1 MSAAAHGPTGVVLG
15 CAAALSLL
23 LAACTMTD
31 ENGEYSASVGSPAI
45 VDNVVL
51 ASQVQ
56 SQLAKKN
63 GGTTP
68 PINCPDQLKATVGEK
83 TTCTMTGPSGTFD
96 VEVMVTRVEWGDV
109 VLDDGTPGNF
119 AGGNAQFDA
128 KVADK
133 PNR

>member
-1 MSAAAHGPTGVVLG
+1 MPAAAHGRAGVVLG

-23 LAACTMTD
+23 LPACTVTD
-31 ENGEYSASVGSPAI
+31 ENGDYSASVGSPPI
-45 VDNVVL
+45 IDNVVL

-56 SQLAKKN
+56 SELAKEN
-63 GGTTP
+63 GGSTP
-68 PINCPDQLKATVGEK
+68 SINCPDQLKATVGEK

-96 VEVMVTRVEWGDV
+96 VEVMVTRVEWGEV
-109 VLDDGTPGNF
+109 LLDDGSPGNF

-133 PNR
+133 PNP